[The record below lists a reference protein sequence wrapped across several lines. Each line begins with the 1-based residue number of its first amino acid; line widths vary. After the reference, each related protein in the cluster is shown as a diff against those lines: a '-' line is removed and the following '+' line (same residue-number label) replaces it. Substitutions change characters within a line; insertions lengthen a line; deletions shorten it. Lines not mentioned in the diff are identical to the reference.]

1 RTTIE
6 RLRSTFPSTFNCPY
20 DNHFEQNTARPRVA
34 CVYFTGLV
42 RTSTYRSENSL
53 SFLRHATKHP
63 ISDFAQELTTFT
75 ETRDCLLW
83 RHTTFNTSVK
93 CALKSF
99 NQLSV
104 FECPVTRI
112 TQYIETE
119 LLANGPTVQWRK
131 GSDEKD
137 IPLYNRPTDRLCD
150 WVLGKLRLIW
160 SNFCVKK
167 IICSGRVEETT
178 ASVKLYSPSRI
189 YGHLCPDMEDE
200 GTREFALQ
208 QLNSPPEVSDRGS
221 FKFIANSNKD
231 IKVLYVKLTLS
242 EEDRPKISSESKSEN
257 AKNEIIYQM
266 DRLLGWGKLNE
277 SIIRRCFDGVTA
289 LNNVLQTAY
298 FQIYLPEANEFQK
311 DLLRNGLRFFRSF
324 AFKIL
329 GVTEQ
334 SEEELFVRFNF
345 TLPEDIEGKD
355 AVVNDLVN
363 AVLKRCTFSKN
374 SVIEWTPVSSELIY
388 EIRITLKFG
397 DYLISSELIYEIRIK
412 LTFGDD
418 LIEDHDVECLM
429 DAVQNELQASW
440 ISQIEIIGQQ
450 SENAQQ
456 A

>member
-1 RTTIE
+1 MTLHCVGARGKPKDGVMVVSLFKKSLYLSRDFKDEDDVVCVLQKLMTSHIACPQKPRIATTQQEFLLNYGTRRTTIE

-221 FKFIANSNKD
+221 FKFIVQFTHSPMLTRLAKRLRVRNSK
-231 IKVLYVKLTLS
+231 
-242 EEDRPKISSESKSEN
+242 R
-257 AKNEIIYQM
+257 
-266 DRLLGWGKLNE
+266 G
-277 SIIRRCFDGVTA
+277 
-289 LNNVLQTAY
+289 
-298 FQIYLPEANEFQK
+298 
-311 DLLRNGLRFFRSF
+311 
-324 AFKIL
+324 
-329 GVTEQ
+329 
-334 SEEELFVRFNF
+334 FVR
-345 TLPEDIEGKD
+345 LALLMIAGK
-355 AVVNDLVN
+355 VKELYS
-363 AVLKRCTFSKN
+363 TF
-374 SVIEWTPVSSELIY
+374 
-388 EIRITLKFG
+388 
-397 DYLISSELIYEIRIK
+397 
-412 LTFGDD
+412 
-418 LIEDHDVECLM
+418 
-429 DAVQNELQASW
+429 
-440 ISQIEIIGQQ
+440 
-450 SENAQQ
+450 
-456 A
+456 